1 MLSPI
6 VATELQSVNGVTED
20 DEWEEVKLA
29 VDSGATETVIPPD
42 ILEDVGLRQGAPY
55 KRGVEHE
62 VASGVQIPNLGE
74 REFPGVT
81 AEGSMKSV
89 VAQVCDVNRG
99 LLSVRK
105 ITRSGNR
112 VVFDNEGS
120 YTENKATGEVTRLKD
135 DGGMCELTMWV
146 KRKDF

>member
-1 MLSPI
+1 MDGGDQEEGEEAPSDHGNVEPDCCI
-6 VATELQSVNGVTED
+6 EPQSVNGVTED

-42 ILEDVGLRQGAPY
+42 ILEDVELRQGAPY
-55 KRGVEHE
+55 KRGVEYE
-62 VASGVQIPNLGE
+62 VASGVQISNLGE
-74 REFPGVT
+74 REFTEVT

-112 VVFDNEGS
+112 VVFD
-120 YTENKATGEVTRLKD
+120 KREVTLRTKS
-135 DGGMCELTMWV
+135 
-146 KRKDF
+146 RAR